1 MKLIKNKQIKE
12 IILRTS
18 ANYIIALDA
27 LNKAH
32 DKDILSVEQYADAV
46 QHITDNSIE
55 IASAIGGLKGIA
67 MINDIINN
75 RNKNYYEKNNKVGG

>member
-1 MKLIKNKQIKE
+1 MRIIRKKQIKE
-12 IILRTS
+12 IILRTA

-46 QHITDNSIE
+46 QHITDNSVE

-67 MINDIINN
+67 MINNIINN
-75 RNKNYYEKNNKVGG
+75 RK